1 MSKKNFV
8 RLLFIILLLLGLLP
22 VVHAAVLGVTTIKDS
37 VPGSLRAAITTA
49 NSNEEE
55 DTIYLPA
62 GTYILQGAADE
73 DANAEGDLDIST
85 NHSITIIGDGPGST
99 IIDGNKAD
107 RVLHILNGTVSIT
120 GVTIRNGRLNCPEN
134 PIEPSDISTFGDPH
148 GGGIYNN
155 GTLTLRNCT
164 VSNNRSKEGCFYIIQ
179 REPIPGWGTGDA
191 GHGGGIYNKGTLSI
205 YHCTISNNKAGA
217 GLFGHMTYSSSG
229 DGGGIYNQGTLYLT
243 DSVII
248 DNWLSGGSSS
258 GAGIFNCGTMDL
270 SGCTITHN
278 TTGEGRET
286 MESHTT
292 FAESGGYGGGIY
304 NQEGKAVLSYC
315 TISSNKTGDGGS
327 AEYAGNG
334 GCGAGIFNRAT
345 LNINN
350 SAIVNNIT
358 GNAGKGDWEGSWGGA
373 GGGICNS
380 EGNTTLTNCT
390 ISGNSTG
397 EGNIAAYE
405 PIGEG
410 GYGAG
415 IYNAAELSLE
425 SCTVSCNITG
435 KGEDNFTGGPGGGIY
450 CCVDGTVS
458 LQNTIVADNQV
469 EAGGEGPDCWGTLSS
484 QGYNLIENINNCTI
498 NGELTGNITGVDPQL
513 GPLAYNGGSTK
524 THALQLGSPAVD
536 AGTSSGLSIDQ
547 RGYIR
552 PMDNPDIINV
562 KDGADIGAYE
572 YNAESLPQI
581 NLNPTLL
588 NFGMETSHT
597 TVNSQTFFID
607 NGGEGTL
614 EWTINPDVEW
624 LICTPASGTG
634 QGVVTVGVEN
644 QGLSAG
650 AYIGHITVEA
660 PGAINSPQIV
670 TVILRIYTTGST
682 SSPFGVFAT
691 PLDGSTV
698 SGSIAVTGWALD
710 DIGVQSVQLFR
721 EDGNSLVYIG
731 EAVFVE
737 GARPDV
743 EQAYP
748 GYPFNY
754 KAGWGYMMLTNFLPN
769 GGNGTLTIHAA
780 ATDFE
785 GNQVTLGT
793 KTIICDNANRIKPFG
808 AIDTPKQGGIAS
820 GSDFINFGWAL
831 TPLPNTIPTDGSTI
845 TVWVDSLPLGNP
857 VFNRYRDDIATL
869 FPGYNNSTGAG
880 GHFYLDTTPYEN
892 GVHTISWSVT
902 DSAGNTDGIG
912 SRYFRI
918 QNSGD
923 TVSGKTQSAG
933 CTAFSIAVRVPGISQ
948 IPIEYSN
955 PVKVIKGY
963 NQNLQP
969 QIIYPDER
977 GDITIEIEQLQRLEV
992 WLSEGTAGFASL
1004 SGNSESSTSVPGGFQ
1019 LRGDRLETLPIGSFL
1034 DSKNGIFSWVPG
1046 PGFLRDYKFIFI
1058 EKSRTGEMKRRL
1070 ITIRIRP
1077 QFE

>member
-1 MSKKNFV
+1 MSKKKFI
-8 RLLFIILLLLGLLP
+8 RLMFIILLLLGLLP
-22 VVHAAVLGVTTIKDS
+22 VVYAAALKVTTIKDS
-37 VPGSLRAAITTA
+37 VPGSLRAAITIA
-49 NSNEEE
+49 NSNEEG

-73 DANAEGDLDIST
+73 DSNAGGDLDIST

-134 PIEPSDISTFGDPH
+134 PIDPSDISTFGDPH

-164 VSNNRSKEGCFYIIQ
+164 VSNNRSQAGCLYIIQ
-179 REPIPGWGTGDA
+179 MEPIPGWGTGDA
-191 GHGGGIYNKGTLSI
+191 GHGGGIYNKGTLSL
-205 YHCTISNNKAGA
+205 YHCTISNNKAEA
-217 GLFGHMTYSSSG
+217 GLFERMTYSSSG
-229 DGGGIYNQGTLYLT
+229 DGGGIYNKGTLYVT
-243 DSVII
+243 NSVII
-248 DNWLSGGSSS
+248 DNWLSGGGSA
-258 GAGIFNCGTMDL
+258 GAGIFNCGTIEL
-270 SGCTITHN
+270 TRCTITNN
-278 TTGEGRET
+278 TTGIGRET

-292 FAESGGYGGGIY
+292 FAENGGYGGGIY
-304 NQEGKAVLSYC
+304 NLEGRAVLSYC

-327 AEYAGNG
+327 AEYSGNG
-334 GCGAGIFNRAT
+334 GCGAGIFNKAR
-345 LNINN
+345 LIINN

-358 GNAGKGDWEGSWGGA
+358 GNAGKSWLEGAWGGA

-380 EGNTTLTNCT
+380 EGNATLTNCT

-397 EGNIAAYE
+397 QGSIASYD
-405 PIGEG
+405 PVGEG

-415 IYNAAELSLE
+415 IYNVAELSLE
-425 SCTVSCNITG
+425 SCTVSGNITG
-435 KGEDNFTGGPGGGIY
+435 KGEDIFTGGPGGGIY
-450 CCVDGTVS
+450 CDVDGTVY
-458 LQNTIVADNQV
+458 LHNTIVADNQV
-469 EAGGEGPDCWGTLSS
+469 AAGGEGPDCWGTLSS
-484 QGYNLIENINNCTI
+484 QGYNLIENINNCII
-498 NGELTGNITGVDPQL
+498 NGEFTGNITGVDPQL
-513 GPLAYNGGSTK
+513 GPLAFNGGFTK
-524 THALQLGSPAVD
+524 THALLSGSPAVD
-536 AGTSSGLSIDQ
+536 SGSGSGLSIDQ

-552 PMDNPDIINV
+552 PMDNLDIINV
-562 KDGADIGAYE
+562 NDGADIGAYE

-581 NLNPTLL
+581 SLNQTLL
-588 NFGMETSHT
+588 NFGMETSN
-597 TVNSQTFFID
+597 TVVISQIIFID

-614 EWTINPDVEW
+614 EWTINQDMGW
-624 LICTPASGTG
+624 LNCTPVSGTG
-634 QGVVTVGVEN
+634 PGLVTVQVDS

-691 PLDGSTV
+691 PLEGITV
-698 SGSIAVTGWALD
+698 SGSIAFTGWVLD
-710 DIGVQSVQLFR
+710 DIGVQSMQLFR
-721 EDGNSLVYIG
+721 EDRNSLVYIG
-731 EAVFVE
+731 DAVFVE

-769 GGNGTLTIHAA
+769 GGNGTFTIHAV

-808 AIDTPKQGGIAS
+808 AIDTPTQGGIAS

-831 TPLPNTIPTDGSTI
+831 TPLPNTIPSDGSSI
-845 TVWVDSLPLGNP
+845 TVWVDSVPLGNA
-857 VFNRYRDDIATL
+857 VFNQYRDDIATL
-869 FPGYNNSTGAG
+869 FPGYNNSAGAG
-880 GHFYLDTTPYEN
+880 GHFYLDTTQYEN

-923 TVSGKTQSAG
+923 TVSGKAQSAWH
-933 CTAFSIAVRVPGISQ
+933 TAYGVPVSVAGISQ
-948 IPIEYSN
+948 IPIDYSN
-955 PVKVIKGY
+955 PIKVIKGY
-963 NQNLQP
+963 NQNNHP
-969 QIIYPDER
+969 QIIYPDDS
-977 GDITIEIEQLQRLEV
+977 GDITIEIKQLQRIEV
-992 WLSEGTAGFASL
+992 WLSEGTGGLTSL
-1004 SGNSESSTSVPGGFQ
+1004 SCSSESPTSVPAGFQ
-1019 LRGDRLETLPIGSFL
+1019 LIGDRLITLPIGSKL
-1034 DSKNGIFSWVPG
+1034 DFINGIFSWQPG
-1046 PGFLRDYKFIFI
+1046 PGYLGDYELVFI
-1058 EKSRTGEMKRRL
+1058 EKIGEEVKRKL
-1070 ITIRIRP
+1070 ITIRIKP
-1077 QFE
+1077 KFE